1 MNLALKEANKAF
13 KRDEVP
19 VGVIIVSDN
28 KIVAR
33 GYNMRELKGDI
44 TKHAELIAIKKAN
57 KKIHDWR
64 LENCTMYVTLFPC
77 PMCASA
83 IVQSRIKKIVI
94 GANTKDLN
102 NKQIVDLIFTDSLK
116 KRKLEIVENVLEK
129 ECSLILK
136 SLQRLHRYSR
146 ITRNSHTMQTLQS
159 TVKDSVIAS
168 EQKICMT

>member
-1 MNLALKEANKAF
+1 MNKDEYYMNLALKEANKAF

-44 TKHAELIAIKKAN
+44 AKHAELIAIKKAN

-94 GANTKDLN
+94 GANTKDLT

-136 SLQRLHRYSR
+136 SFFKHQREKV
-146 ITRNSHTMQTLQS
+146 N
-159 TVKDSVIAS
+159 KK
-168 EQKICMT
+168 EK

>member
-1 MNLALKEANKAF
+1 MNKDEYYMNLALKEANKAF

-19 VGVIIVSDN
+19 VGVIIVFDD

-94 GANTKDLN
+94 GANTKDLT
-102 NKQIVDLIFTDSLK
+102 NKQIVDLIFTDSFK
-116 KRKLEIVENVLEK
+116 KRKLEIVENILEK

-136 SLQRLHRYSR
+136 SFFKHQREKV
-146 ITRNSHTMQTLQS
+146 N
-159 TVKDSVIAS
+159 KK
-168 EQKICMT
+168 EK

>member
-1 MNLALKEANKAF
+1 MDDYKYMLLALNEAKKAY
-13 KRDEVP
+13 DNNEVP
-19 VGVIIVSDN
+19 VGAVIVKNDKVLSR
-28 KIVAR
+28 A
-33 GYNMRELKGDI
+33 YNRKEQLKCSLE
-44 TKHAELIAIKKAN
+44 HAELIAIKKAN

-94 GANTKDLN
+94 GANTKDLT

-136 SLQRLHRYSR
+136 SFFKHQREKV
-146 ITRNSHTMQTLQS
+146 N
-159 TVKDSVIAS
+159 KK
-168 EQKICMT
+168 EK